1 MNRNLPK
8 IIDKLRNIL
17 KKRGQK
23 LPPESALRDAVRQGL
38 KEKVE
43 LLISKGA
50 DVNAKDYYGKTALH
64 FAVTKSKELVEY
76 LISKGADVNAED
88 CNDGTPLHS
97 AAIWFGKKD
106 VFELLI
112 FKGADVNAKDH
123 HGKTALH
130 YTVSHGAKE
139 LVELLISEGADVNA
153 EDNNDR
159 TPLHYAALWYGTEEV
174 GELLISKG
182 ADVNAKDYHGKT
194 ALHYAVS
201 RESKEL
207 VEYLISKGADINSED
222 DDNRKPLDCVT
233 QSRKKVN
240 REMVDLLK
248 SKGAGA
254 GDNYSFD
261 VDVLNIKSDRSEL
274 TFYLRNS
281 PGAIIFNHHTK
292 EVIAGDEKFC
302 DYGQI
307 NRWENSTEIRM
318 GDDRDRIYPEFT
330 LKDINGNE
338 ILLLSGNS
346 FVSWKDPSSDDRE
359 WIQFEQNKE
368 ILKKVCS
375 GQGWLSQF

>member
-1 MNRNLPK
+1 MNRNLPQ
-8 IIDKLRNIL
+8 IIHKLRNIL

-43 LLISKGA
+43 LLILKGA

-88 CNDGTPLHS
+88 D
-97 AAIWFGKKD
+97 D
-106 VFELLI
+106 
-112 FKGADVNAKDH
+112 
-123 HGKTALH
+123 
-130 YTVSHGAKE
+130 
-139 LVELLISEGADVNA
+139 
-153 EDNNDR
+153 DR
-159 TPLHYAALWYGTEEV
+159 TPR
-174 GELLISKG
+174 
-182 ADVNAKDYHGKT
+182 DY
-194 ALHYAVS
+194 
-201 RESKEL
+201 
-207 VEYLISKGADINSED
+207 
-222 DDNRKPLDCVT
+222 VT
-233 QSRKKVN
+233 QRRKKVN